1 VPNYHELSVEDS
13 FETPDELREVAYDV
27 GVQLGLGHVRDVAAP
42 FDRMLREGQLALV
55 RRYRD
60 NLLTGSTNLAAD
72 VTAAWERFSQ
82 ESARLGLQPGGQ
94 EEAE

>member
-1 VPNYHELSVEDS
+1 
-13 FETPDELREVAYDV
+13 
-27 GVQLGLGHVRDVAAP
+27 
-42 FDRMLREGQLALV
+42 LALV